1 MGKPGH
7 DFTVKIFL
15 TADQFIA
22 LQHEAQ
28 NNDVSQSSF
37 VRRLLVDYFNAQAKQ
52 YAGRRSTDTPE
63 PEQE

>member
-28 NNDVSQSSF
+28 DNDVSQSSF
-37 VRRLLVDYFNAQAKQ
+37 VRGLLVDYFNHKARA
-52 YAGRRSTDTPE
+52 YMSRRSTDMH
-63 PEQE
+63 EQEQE